1 MVLATL
7 VAASAAALIR
17 CAHAPSCD
25 GLSCAAAC
33 PRDAVVDAAGRCA
46 CVDGDVSMLGA
57 CVPPPIAAA
66 FCGPAASVGVADVSR
81 ATGGGCVFRSCG
93 ASESLDAV
101 TGVCV
106 ARTSLPH
113 GGSLA
118 CEGAAIPIVE
128 DGRLACV
135 PPDAACPRGTSFRAD
150 ANAGEGANVNAPACT
165 RPPACPAGT
174 LGEGSSCRPI
184 VTRGGRTGT
193 RVDVGAWAAL
203 ALGIDGGSGSPW
215 LCRPLA
221 QRPSLFAGDL
231 RDARRPMS
239 ALDAGHGDG
248 GPSPSVS
255 GGAGGGADDERSA
268 SSNVRISVSA
278 TFPDEDVSRLHVD
291 VRALDA
297 AGHSLGPAAE
307 GVAAGAVD
315 TLFELLRGLG
325 GEASAAAVGLEVT
338 CAVVPAR

>member
-7 VAASAAALIR
+7 AAASSGALIS
-17 CAHAPSCD
+17 CTHAPSCD

-33 PRDAVVDAAGRCA
+33 PRDAVVDASGRCA
-46 CVDGDVSMLGA
+46 CVDGDVPMLGA

-66 FCGPAASVGVADVSR
+66 VCGPAAAVSVADVSR
-81 ATGGGCVFRSCG
+81 ATGGGCVFRSCST
-93 ASESLDAV
+93 SESLDAV
-101 TGVCV
+101 SGACV

-118 CEGAAIPIVE
+118 CEGTAIPIVE
-128 DGRLACV
+128 DGRVTCV
-135 PPDAACPRGTSFRAD
+135 PPDAACPRGTSFRIGAGAGAGAD
-150 ANAGEGANVNAPACT
+150 AGACT

-203 ALGIDGGSGSPW
+203 ALGVDGGSGSPW

-231 RDARRPMS
+231 RGDLRDVRIATNG
-239 ALDAGHGDG
+239 LDAGDGDA
-248 GPSPSVS
+248 ST
-255 GGAGGGADDERSA
+255 GASADDEKSA
-268 SSNVRISVSA
+268 SLTVRISVSA
-278 TFPDEDVSRLHVD
+278 TFPDEDLSRLHVD

-297 AGHSLGPAAE
+297 AGHSLAPAAE
-307 GVAAGAVD
+307 GVVTGAVG

>member
-7 VAASAAALIR
+7 AASTAVILTG
-17 CAHAPSCD
+17 CAHAPACD
-25 GLSCAAAC
+25 GLSCAATC
-33 PRDAVVDAAGRCA
+33 PRDAVVDTSGRCA

-66 FCGPAASVGVADVSR
+66 FCGPAAAVSAADVGG
-81 ATGGGCVFRSCG
+81 ATGGGCVFRSCKT
-93 ASESLDAV
+93 SESLDAV
-101 TGVCV
+101 SGACV

-118 CEGAAIPIVE
+118 CEGTAIPIVE
-128 DGRLACV
+128 DGRLSCV
-135 PPDAACPRGTSFRAD
+135 GPDAACPRGTTFRV
-150 ANAGEGANVNAPACT
+150 NAGAGACT

-203 ALGIDGGSGSPW
+203 VLGVDGGSGSPW

-221 QRPSLFAGDL
+221 QRPSLFTSDR
-231 RDARRPMS
+231 RDVRIAASGP
-239 ALDAGHGDG
+239 DAGRGDG
-248 GPSPSVS
+248 DAGASV
-255 GGAGGGADDERSA
+255 GARADDERAA
-268 SSNVRISVSA
+268 SSSVRISVSA

-297 AGHSLGPAAE
+297 AGHSLAPAAE
-307 GVAAGAVD
+307 GVAAGAVG